1 MRVRRRRS
9 SRAGRWMGWPS
20 TSKMAALRR
29 LLSWYARSF
38 LFLFTSSLTRPLSLR
53 SPPTCLLT
61 LHSQTGAGI
70 STSAGIPDF
79 RSPKTGLYAN
89 LARLNL
95 PYAEAVFDISFFRKN
110 PEPFYTLA
118 QELYPGKY
126 RPTVTHSFIRLLH
139 DKGLLLKCFTQNI
152 DCLEREAGVP
162 GESMVEA
169 HGSFAR
175 QSCIECKSPY
185 PEEDIKQHIS
195 AGTIPHC
202 QEPTCDGLVKPEIVF
217 FGEALPRDFF
227 DNSDLPGEADL
238 CIVMGTSLT
247 VQPFASLPGA
257 CADGTPR
264 LLINQE
270 RVGGLGGR
278 SDDILLLGDCDQGVR
293 KLAKAVGWEDE
304 LEELWAKTDP
314 DYVESG
320 DKKSKAKPEREEK
333 KKTRDEEVSD
343 EVDKLTREIDETL
356 NLSKWH
362 EDKVR
367 KDHLSDVKA
376 AKPVEEEKTLGY
388 DESADDKPE
397 DLRHVYPHLDKKS
410 SL

>member
-1 MRVRRRRS
+1 M
-9 SRAGRWMGWPS
+9 
-20 TSKMAALRR
+20 
-29 LLSWYARSF
+29 
-38 LFLFTSSLTRPLSLR
+38 
-53 SPPTCLLT
+53 
-61 LHSQTGAGI
+61 
-70 STSAGIPDF
+70 
-79 RSPKTGLYAN
+79 
-89 LARLNL
+89 NL
-95 PYAEAVFDISFFRKN
+95 PYAEAVFDIGFFRKN

-126 RPTVTHSFIRLLH
+126 RPTVTHSFIHLLH
-139 DKGLLLKCFTQNI
+139 EKGLLLKLFTQNI

-162 GESMVEA
+162 DESIVEA

-175 QSCIECKSPY
+175 QSCIECKSSY
-185 PEEDIKQHIS
+185 PDEDIRQHIS
-195 AGTIPHC
+195 ARTIPRC
-202 QEPTCDGLVKPEIVF
+202 LKPTCGGLVKPEIVF
-217 FGEALPRDFF
+217 FGEQLPRAFF
-227 DNSDLPGEADL
+227 DNIDLPKEADL

-247 VQPFASLPGA
+247 VQPFASLPGS

-270 RVGGLGGR
+270 RVGGLGTR
-278 SDDILLLGDCDQGVR
+278 SDDVLLLGDCDQGVR

-314 DYVESG
+314 GFVETGST
-320 DKKSKAKPEREEK
+320 KSKAPVEEAK

-367 KDHLSDVKA
+367 RDHLSET
-376 AKPVEEEKTLGY
+376 KPKEPTKDEKTLGY
-388 DESADDKPE
+388 EESDTDKPE
-397 DLRHVYPHLDKKS
+397 DLRHVYPHLDKKP